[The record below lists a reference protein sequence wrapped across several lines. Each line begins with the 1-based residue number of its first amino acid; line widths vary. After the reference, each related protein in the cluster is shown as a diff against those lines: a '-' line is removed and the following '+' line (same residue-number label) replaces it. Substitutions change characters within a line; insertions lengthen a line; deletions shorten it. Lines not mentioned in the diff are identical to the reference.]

1 MPGGA
6 SVGRAVLP
14 ILILLS
20 CASAQR
26 ASDLRPSGYV
36 NDFAQVLSGDT
47 TRKIESIGEQ
57 LDEKAKAQL
66 AVVTVAS
73 LQGSDVE
80 TYAVD
85 LFQRW
90 GVGNKA
96 TNRGVLILLAI
107 QDRRYRIEVGY
118 GLEPILPDGRVGGFG
133 REAVPYLK
141 SGDYNN
147 AVLLLTNRVSNAIA
161 SDAHVEI
168 SSPEPAAPRAAEPLP
183 QAGMSVV
190 TLGIVLLGITF
201 LLVFAPVRRLLWW
214 LLLSGGGGWGG
225 DSSGG
230 GWGGGGGFGSGGGF
244 GGFGGGSSGGG
255 GASGSW

>member
-6 SVGRAVLP
+6 TVRRAVVL

-26 ASDLRPSGYV
+26 ANELRPSGYV
-36 NDFAQVLSGDT
+36 NDFAQVLSADT

-57 LDEKAKAQL
+57 LDERAKAQL

-90 GVGNKA
+90 GVGNKS

-107 QDRRYRIEVGY
+107 RDHRYRIEVGY

-161 SDAHVEI
+161 SDAHVQI
-168 SSPEPAAPRAAEPLP
+168 SSPEPAAPAAAAPPP
-183 QAGMSVV
+183 QAGMSAV
-190 TLGIVLLGITF
+190 TLGIVLLVITF
-201 LLVFAPVRRLLWW
+201 LLVFTPVRRLLWW
-214 LLLSGGGGWGG
+214 LLLSGGGDLG
-225 DSSGG
+225 DGSSGG
-230 GWGGGGGFGSGGGF
+230 GWGGGGF